1 MNIDIL
7 KTESSNISNHS
18 EKISSF
24 EQNIFGNTM
33 AKMKNKQTDLQKNKI
48 QEILEQKLNIKIKIK
63 DYLKSV
69 KVKHDKSEFTK

>member
-1 MNIDIL
+1 
-7 KTESSNISNHS
+7 
-18 EKISSF
+18 
-24 EQNIFGNTM
+24 M

-48 QEILEQKLNIKIKIK
+48 QELLEQKLNIKIKIK